1 LKRQELSTFP
11 ILLPFPEIQ
20 QPNLAPSAVNVE
32 EESNGAKLTCQ
43 PNVLDGH
50 TNSDKILNLICIGF
64 GPASL
69 AIGIALSETV
79 VTSQTLFLEKQPQF
93 GWHSGMQLP
102 TAKMQI
108 SFLKD
113 LVTPRNPKSHFTFLN
128 YLFSNGRLNNF
139 INLGTFL
146 PSRVEYE
153 DYLRWC
159 AGHFERQNQV
169 RYGVEVLKVKAGNR
183 NSDGKVD
190 LWAVLSRENGKVV
203 ERQAKHVVIAV
214 GGKPVIP
221 ETLRGLKHVAHS
233 SNYSERI
240 RTIQENEQGKRLRFA
255 VVGSG
260 QSAAEIFND
269 LWERFPEAS
278 VNLIIKG
285 PSLRPSD
292 DSPL

>member
-1 LKRQELSTFP
+1 M
-11 ILLPFPEIQ
+11 
-20 QPNLAPSAVNVE
+20 APSAVSEPNVIR
-32 EESNGAKLTCQ
+32 ESNGERRTCQ
-43 PNVLDGH
+43 SSDFDGH
-50 TNSDKILNLICIGF
+50 TTSDKTFDLICVGF

-69 AIGIALSETV
+69 AIGIALSETLV
-79 VTSQTLFLEKQPQF
+79 SSRTLFLEKQPRF

-102 TAKMQI
+102 AAKMQI

-113 LVTPRNPKSHFTFLN
+113 LATPRNPKSHFTFLN
-128 YLFSNGRLNNF
+128 YLFTNGRLNNF
-139 INLGTFL
+139 INLSTFL
-146 PSRVEYE
+146 PSRAEYE

-169 RYGVEVLKVKAGNR
+169 RYGVEVLKVKIGSR

-190 LWAVLSRENGKVV
+190 SWTVLSREDGDIV
-203 ERQAKHVVIAV
+203 ERTVKHVVIAV

-233 SNYSERI
+233 SSYSERI
-240 RTIQENEQGKRLRFA
+240 KAIQENEREKWLRFA
-255 VVGSG
+255 VVGGG

-278 VNLIIKG
+278 VKLIIKG